1 MSSFDRQLVA
11 LKCKISP
18 GGFSGERIFEVVLA
32 DGEAYQSLTPRQ
44 FCWNSQGNLVA
55 ADEPNAEVEGMVAAR
70 IVDFIDDD
78 QLIVEVPDGET
89 IAVDKSDVKPRPT
102 NIKPPTE
109 SKAHV
114 SV

>member
-32 DGEAYQSLTPRQ
+32 DGQEYQSLTPRQ

-55 ADEPNAEVEGMVAAR
+55 ADEPNIEVEGMVAAR
-70 IVDFIDDD
+70 IIDYIDED

-89 IAVDKSDVKPRPT
+89 IAVDKSDVEKRPT

-109 SKAHV
+109 SKTHV
-114 SV
+114 PV